1 MTRYYPLYVRRS
13 DGKLETVHGK
23 KKEKNEPTPEQ
34 LNDTP
39 DSSGVS
45 DFYRP
50 IAEDEAKHLDWRRK
64 LGGMLM
70 RELATAG
77 SEHQHK
83 ACMLAALPENYRL
96 FEHIKSRAHD
106 GDPQSRKASKNHA
119 GGGHDRQ
126 DAYLYGHPMG
136 RKKRYRSPA
145 DFFPHLLWLATDKD
159 GDPNN
164 CSCKYHTL
172 LFRPGEV
179 VWVSRGEAWGLGV
192 LIRRFIKKIA
202 NNQIE
207 RHYVVQPLSHPL
219 DFQTPVHLSNENLL
233 RPWLAWSPPPLTFG
247 QLQNRAGVTYD
258 SVDWQVIAS
267 GHYGNGNPEVDASIL
282 AAKSVD
288 NTYTPFKLL
297 NNSRPGPSMEE
308 RRWAGIYLGAE
319 KIWVG
324 EPVRIQMDMAGIN
337 LPILIVVDIVE
348 RVQQGRSTI
357 TVFGDLYTFIGNI
370 PSNTPVPSTDHLP
383 PRMVLDLRYR
393 NQVSGKTGRQGTWK
407 LLRPMHGVP
416 IEHVKG
422 RWYESSVLLPIVLG
436 DKDYDNTIRSGNLDD
451 ASHWLNARND
461 SNKATDGKAA
471 TPALGIRQPERRDA
485 LGRSV
490 PTSTHISDSLDP
502 PAPDEL
508 QALITPTQPSLLP
521 NQSAA
526 QATDPALMV
535 DAAGFGG
542 MPGVS
547 DVVGD
552 FMNLDGD
559 FAMTGGGAAGAQ
571 GGTGNGNWGVGP

>member
-1 MTRYYPLYVRRS
+1 
-13 DGKLETVHGK
+13 
-23 KKEKNEPTPEQ
+23 
-34 LNDTP
+34 
-39 DSSGVS
+39 
-45 DFYRP
+45 
-50 IAEDEAKHLDWRRK
+50 
-64 LGGMLM
+64 
-70 RELATAG
+70 
-77 SEHQHK
+77 
-83 ACMLAALPENYRL
+83 
-96 FEHIKSRAHD
+96 
-106 GDPQSRKASKNHA
+106 
-119 GGGHDRQ
+119 
-126 DAYLYGHPMG
+126 
-136 RKKRYRSPA
+136 
-145 DFFPHLLWLATDKD
+145 
-159 GDPNN
+159 
-164 CSCKYHTL
+164 
-172 LFRPGEV
+172 
-179 VWVSRGEAWGLGV
+179 
-192 LIRRFIKKIA
+192 
-202 NNQIE
+202 
-207 RHYVVQPLSHPL
+207 
-219 DFQTPVHLSNENLL
+219 
-233 RPWLAWSPPPLTFG
+233 
-247 QLQNRAGVTYD
+247 
-258 SVDWQVIAS
+258 
-267 GHYGNGNPEVDASIL
+267 
-282 AAKSVD
+282 
-288 NTYTPFKLL
+288 
-297 NNSRPGPSMEE
+297 
-308 RRWAGIYLGAE
+308 
-319 KIWVG
+319 
-324 EPVRIQMDMAGIN
+324 MDMAGVN

-348 RVQQGRSTI
+348 RIQQGRSTI
-357 TVFGDLYTFIGNI
+357 TFFGDLYTFIGNI
-370 PSNTPVPSTDHLP
+370 PSNTAVPSTDHLP

-521 NQSAA
+521 NQSSA

-542 MPGVS
+542 MPSVG